1 MSARSSATP
10 FRSCATPSS
19 CDSPALPVI
28 GGYTLGA
35 LYSGRLASR
44 LPPDRQ
50 ANIGYGVLTATSA
63 TLLLPQQLLL
73 AATAVGLPL
82 AAVMMGALAPW
93 FAVSMQRLA
102 LNAFQVNLAG
112 VLVWRSA
119 LGYRRR
125 ASSSGA

>member
-1 MSARSSATP
+1 M
-10 FRSCATPSS
+10 
-19 CDSPALPVI
+19 I